1 MSEWLAVFGW
11 VLAAAV
17 LSGAVCGATGLLV
30 VGLRIP
36 FAVVCCSHFALAGAV
51 WAMRFDFSTGAGS
64 LAGAAAG
71 ALLAGWLS
79 GVKRVDSNA
88 ALGVVFSVSLG
99 LVFLGMHGGSGPR
112 VEALSLIWGN
122 LLFAGRREVLLL
134 AILAVLL
141 LVFGRVFGHALK
153 VLLFSRD
160 LARYLV
166 PEALLFT
173 LVLVFVTVVI
183 AFNLELIGGLMLFSL
198 ICNPAAAALMI
209 GRSVGSAL
217 GWSIAFGVGGALGGF
232 ALAWALG
239 WPAGASI
246 ALVSAAPF
254 LVVGLKR
261 KVAA

>member
-1 MSEWLAVFGW
+1 MIEWLAVFGW

-51 WAMRFDFSTGAGS
+51 WAMRLGLSTGGGA

-71 ALLAGWLS
+71 ASLAGWLS
-79 GVKRVDSNA
+79 GMRRVESNA

-112 VEALSLIWGN
+112 VEALSLMWGN

-134 AILAVLL
+134 AAMAVLL

-166 PEALLFT
+166 PEGLLFA
-173 LVLVFVTVVI
+173 LVLVFTTLVT
-183 AFNLELIGGLMLFSL
+183 ALNLELIGGLMLFSL

-209 GRSVGSAL
+209 ARSVGGAL
-217 GWSIAFGVGGALGGF
+217 GWSVAFGTGGALGGF
-232 ALAWALG
+232 LLAWALG

-246 ALVSAAPF
+246 ALVSAVPF
-254 LVVGLKR
+254 LVVGLMR
-261 KVAA
+261 KAAS